1 MECRCEVGF
10 DGEGKV
16 IEPDVSFRV
25 GGAPCVGEGF
35 VGLGGFEV
43 GDCEGAVE
51 GF

>member
-1 MECRCEVGF
+1 MECCCEVGF

-16 IEPDVSFRV
+16 IELDVSFWV
-25 GGAPCVGEGF
+25 GGVLCVGEGF

-43 GDCEGAVE
+43 GDCEGVVE